1 MVFQKFYRGT
11 SVAIAGS
18 GLGLAI
24 ARRVIEDHGGTIAI
38 GDTDPHGTTIT
49 ISLPAALET

>member
-1 MVFQKFYRGT
+1 MFQKFCRGT
-11 SVAIAGS
+11 AVANAGS

-38 GDTDPHGTTIT
+38 GDTDPHGTTNT
-49 ISLPAALET
+49 ISLPAASAT